1 MRWKNVL
8 TPKQVEIQKDAE
20 TPYFT
25 RFTVEPLERGFGLT
39 LGNALRRTLLSSL
52 QGAAVIALKFD
63 EALHEFTN
71 IPGVMEDVSDIV
83 LNFKRLVCCLHSDTS
98 TKLYLEVDKPGP
110 VTAADITPNSAVELI
125 NPDLVLCHLNEG
137 GKLKVEILVG
147 DGRGFVLAENH
158 ELVDK
163 SIGVIPID
171 SIFCPVR
178 KVNYRVE
185 DTRVGQ
191 RTDYD
196 RLVLEMETN
205 GAVSPEEA
213 LGFASKIIK
222 DHLYLFINFDEEPM
236 AAAEEEVDEELE
248 RMRELLGRNVE
259 ELELSVRSANCLKA
273 AEIKSIG
280 ELVIKSE
287 SEMLQYRNFGRK
299 SLKEISEILEGM
311 GLHWGMDVGALLTEG
326 SADTNSEVPGKQTD
340 LAQA

>member
-1 MRWKNVL
+1 MKWKNVL
-8 TPKQVEIQKDAE
+8 MPKQVEVQKDLE
-20 TPYFT
+20 TPYFS
-25 RFTVEPLERGFGLT
+25 RFKVEPLERGFGLT

-63 EALHEFTN
+63 NSLHEFTN

-83 LNFKRLVCCLHSDTS
+83 LNFKQLTCRLQSDAS
-98 TKLYLEVDKPGP
+98 HKLYLDISRPGP
-110 VTAADITPNSAVELI
+110 VTAADITEDPMVEI
-125 NPDLVLCHLNEG
+125 VNPDLILCHLNEG
-137 GKLKVEILVG
+137 AHLKVEILVG

-158 ELVDK
+158 GLTDV
-163 SIGVIPID
+163 SIGVIPVD

-178 KVNYRVE
+178 KVNYKVE

-196 RLVLEMETN
+196 RLVLEIETN
-205 GAVSPEEA
+205 GAMTPEEA

-236 AAAEEEVDEELE
+236 TAETEEVDEELE
-248 RMRELLGRNVE
+248 KMKELLSRNVE
-259 ELELSVRSANCLKA
+259 EMELSVRSANCLKA
-273 AEIKSIG
+273 ADIQCIG
-280 ELVIKSE
+280 DLVVKTE

-311 GLHWGMDVGALLTEG
+311 GLHWGMDVAALLTSQED
-326 SADTNSEVPGKQTD
+326 AKDEVEA
-340 LAQA
+340 LS

>member
-1 MRWKNVL
+1 MKWKNVL
-8 TPKQVEIQKDAE
+8 MPKQVEIQKELE

-25 RFTVEPLERGFGLT
+25 RFIIEPLERGFGLT

-52 QGAAVIALKFD
+52 QGAAVVALKFD
-63 EALHEFTN
+63 EALHEFSN

-83 LNFKRLVCCLHSDTS
+83 LNFKQLVCRLHTDVSH
-98 TKLYLEVDKPGP
+98 KLYLDVSRPGP
-110 VTAADITPNSAVELI
+110 VTAADITEDPAVEII

-137 GKLKVEILVG
+137 AHLEAEILVG

-158 ELVDK
+158 DLTDT
-163 SIGVIPID
+163 SIGVVPVD

-196 RLVLEMETN
+196 RLVLEIESN
-205 GAVSPEEA
+205 GAITPEEA

-236 AAAEEEVDEELE
+236 TAAEEEVDEELE
-248 RMRELLGRNVE
+248 RMRELLSRNVE

-273 AEIKSIG
+273 ADIRSIG
-280 ELVIKSE
+280 DLVVKTE

-311 GLHWGMDVGALLTEG
+311 GLHWGMEVASLLEEKKSDTMEPSGAE
-326 SADTNSEVPGKQTD
+326 A
-340 LAQA
+340 

>member
-1 MRWKNVL
+1 MKWKNVL
-8 TPKQVEIQKDAE
+8 MPKQVEIQKSGE

-52 QGAAVIALKFD
+52 QGAAVVAVKFED
-63 EALHEFTN
+63 ALHEFTN

-83 LNFKRLVCCLHSDTS
+83 INLKQLVCRLHTDGSH
-98 TKLYLEVDKPGP
+98 KLYLDISRPGP
-110 VTAADITPNSAVELI
+110 VTARDITEDSAVEI
-125 NPDLVLCHLNEG
+125 VNPDMVLCHLNEG
-137 GKLKVEILVG
+137 AHLRAELLVS

-158 ELVDK
+158 ELGDT
-163 SIGVIPID
+163 SIGVVPVD
-171 SIFCPVR
+171 AIFCPVR
-178 KVNYRVE
+178 RVNYRIE

-196 RLVLEMETN
+196 RLILEIETN
-205 GAVSPEEA
+205 GAITPEEA
-213 LGFASKIIK
+213 LGYAAKIVK

-236 AAAEEEVDEELE
+236 AVAEEEIDEELE
-248 RMRELLGRNVE
+248 RMRELLARNVE

-273 AEIKSIG
+273 ADIKSIG
-280 ELVIKSE
+280 QLVVKSE

-311 GLHWGMDVGALLTEG
+311 GLHWGMDVSSLLVGLTAGAEK
-326 SADTNSEVPGKQTD
+326 EK
-340 LAQA
+340 AQA

>member
-1 MRWKNVL
+1 MKWKNVL
-8 TPKQVEIQKDAE
+8 MPKQVEIQKTGE

-52 QGAAVIALKFD
+52 QGAAVVAVKFED
-63 EALHEFTN
+63 ALHEFTN

-83 LNFKRLVCCLHSDTS
+83 LNFKQMVCRLNTDLSH
-98 TKLYLEVDKPGP
+98 KLYLDVNRPGP
-110 VTAADITPNSAVELI
+110 VTAADITEDSAVEI
-125 NPDLVLCHLNEG
+125 VNPDLVICHLNEG
-137 GKLKVEILVG
+137 AHLRAEILVS

-158 ELVDK
+158 ELTDT
-163 SIGVIPID
+163 SIGVIPVD
-171 SIFCPVR
+171 AIFCPVR
-178 KVNYRVE
+178 KVNYRIE

-196 RLVLEMETN
+196 RLVLEIETN
-205 GAVSPEEA
+205 GAISPEEA
-213 LGFASKIIK
+213 LGYAAKIVK

-236 AAAEEEVDEELE
+236 AVAEEEVDEELE
-248 RMRELLGRNVE
+248 RMRELLSRNVE

-273 AEIKSIG
+273 ADIKSIG
-280 ELVIKSE
+280 QLVVKTE

-311 GLHWGMDVGALLTEG
+311 GLHWGMDVSGLVASVEK
-326 SADTNSEVPGKQTD
+326 ER
-340 LAQA
+340 AQA

>member
-1 MRWKNVL
+1 MKWKNVL
-8 TPKQVEIQKDAE
+8 MPKQVEIQKMDE

-25 RFTVEPLERGFGLT
+25 RFVVEPLERGFGLT

-52 QGAAVIALKFD
+52 QGAAVVAVKFED
-63 EALHEFTN
+63 ALHEFTN

-83 LNFKRLVCCLHSDTS
+83 LNLKALVCRLHTDEWH
-98 TKLYLEVDKPGP
+98 KLYLDISRPGP
-110 VTAADITPNSAVELI
+110 VTAADITEDPAVEII
-125 NPDLVLCHLNEG
+125 NPDQVICHLNEG
-137 GKLKVEILVG
+137 AHLRAELLVG

-158 ELVDK
+158 ELPDT
-163 SIGVIPID
+163 SIGVIPVD
-171 SIFCPVR
+171 SVFCPVR

-196 RLVLEMETN
+196 RLVFEIETN
-205 GAVSPEEA
+205 GAITPEEA
-213 LGFASKIIK
+213 LGFASKIVK

-248 RMRELLGRNVE
+248 RMRELLARNVE

-273 AEIKSIG
+273 ANIQSIG
-280 ELVIKSE
+280 QLVTKSE

-311 GLHWGMDVGALLTEG
+311 GLHWGMDVKAILGDGAEISRNVEPTGAE
-326 SADTNSEVPGKQTD
+326 
-340 LAQA
+340 AQV

>member
-1 MRWKNVL
+1 MKWKNVL
-8 TPKQVEIQKDAE
+8 MPKQVEIQKEGE

-25 RFTVEPLERGFGLT
+25 RFVVEPLERGFGLT

-52 QGAAVIALKFD
+52 QGAAVVAVKFED
-63 EALHEFTN
+63 ALHEFTN

-83 LNFKRLVCCLHSDTS
+83 LNLKALVCRLHTDEWH
-98 TKLYLEVDKPGP
+98 KLYLDISRPGP
-110 VTAADITPNSAVELI
+110 VTAADITKDPTVEII
-125 NPDLVLCHLNEG
+125 NPDQVICHLNEG
-137 GKLKVEILVG
+137 AHLRAELLVG

-158 ELVDK
+158 ELPDT
-163 SIGVIPID
+163 SIGVIPVD
-171 SIFCPVR
+171 SVFCPVR

-196 RLVLEMETN
+196 RLVFEIVTN
-205 GAVSPEEA
+205 GAITPEEA
-213 LGFASKIIK
+213 LGFAAKIVK

-236 AAAEEEVDEELE
+236 AAAEVEIDEELE
-248 RMRELLGRNVE
+248 RMRELLARNVE

-273 AEIKSIG
+273 ANIQSIG
-280 ELVIKSE
+280 QLVTKSE

-311 GLHWGMDVGALLTEG
+311 GLHWGMDVKAILGDGAEIRNVEPTGAE
-326 SADTNSEVPGKQTD
+326 
-340 LAQA
+340 AQV

>member
-1 MRWKNVL
+1 MKWKNVL
-8 TPKQVEIQKDAE
+8 MPRQVEIQKEGE

-25 RFTVEPLERGFGLT
+25 RFVVEPLERGFGLT

-52 QGAAVIALKFD
+52 QGAAVVAVKFED
-63 EALHEFTN
+63 ALHEFTN

-83 LNFKRLVCCLHSDTS
+83 LNLTALVCRLHTDEWH
-98 TKLYLEVDKPGP
+98 KLYLDISRPGP
-110 VTAADITPNSAVELI
+110 VTAADITEDPAVEII
-125 NPDLVLCHLNEG
+125 NPDQVICHLNEG
-137 GKLKVEILVG
+137 AHLRAELLVG

-158 ELVDK
+158 ELPDT
-163 SIGVIPID
+163 SIGVIPVD
-171 SIFCPVR
+171 SVFCPVR

-196 RLVLEMETN
+196 RLVFEIVTN
-205 GAVSPEEA
+205 GAITPEEA
-213 LGFASKIIK
+213 LGFAAKIVK

-248 RMRELLGRNVE
+248 RMRELLARNVE

-273 AEIKSIG
+273 ANIQSIG
-280 ELVIKSE
+280 QLVTKSE

-311 GLHWGMDVGALLTEG
+311 GLHWGMDVKAILGNGAEARNVEPTGAE
-326 SADTNSEVPGKQTD
+326 
-340 LAQA
+340 AQV

>member
-1 MRWKNVL
+1 MKWKNVL
-8 TPKQVEIQKDAE
+8 MPRQVEIQKEGE

-25 RFTVEPLERGFGLT
+25 RFVVEPLERGFGLT

-52 QGAAVIALKFD
+52 QGAAVVAVKFED
-63 EALHEFTN
+63 ALHEFTN

-83 LNFKRLVCCLHSDTS
+83 LNLKALVCRLHTDEWH
-98 TKLYLEVDKPGP
+98 KLYLDISRPGP
-110 VTAADITPNSAVELI
+110 VTAADITEDPAVEII
-125 NPDLVLCHLNEG
+125 NPDQVICHLNEG
-137 GKLKVEILVG
+137 AHLRAELLVG

-158 ELVDK
+158 ELPDT
-163 SIGVIPID
+163 SIGVIPVD
-171 SIFCPVR
+171 SVFCPVR

-196 RLVLEMETN
+196 RLVFEIVTN
-205 GAVSPEEA
+205 VAITPEEA
-213 LGFASKIIK
+213 LGFAAKIVK

-248 RMRELLGRNVE
+248 RMRELLARNVE

-273 AEIKSIG
+273 ANIQSIG
-280 ELVIKSE
+280 QLVTKSE

-311 GLHWGMDVGALLTEG
+311 GLHWGMDVKAILGNGAEARNVEPTGAE
-326 SADTNSEVPGKQTD
+326 
-340 LAQA
+340 AQV

>member
-1 MRWKNVL
+1 MKWKNVL
-8 TPKQVEIQKDAE
+8 MPRQVEIQKEGE

-25 RFTVEPLERGFGLT
+25 RFVVEPLERGFGLT

-52 QGAAVIALKFD
+52 QGAAVVAVKFED
-63 EALHEFTN
+63 ALHEFTN

-83 LNFKRLVCCLHSDTS
+83 LNLKALVCRLHTDEWH
-98 TKLYLEVDKPGP
+98 KLYLDISRPGP
-110 VTAADITPNSAVELI
+110 VTAADITEDPAVEII
-125 NPDLVLCHLNEG
+125 NPDQVICHLNEG
-137 GKLKVEILVG
+137 AHLRAELLVG

-158 ELVDK
+158 ELPDT
-163 SIGVIPID
+163 SIGVIPVD
-171 SIFCPVR
+171 SVFCPVR

-196 RLVLEMETN
+196 RLVFEIVTN
-205 GAVSPEEA
+205 GAITPEEA
-213 LGFASKIIK
+213 LGFAAKIVK

-248 RMRELLGRNVE
+248 RMRELLARNVE

-273 AEIKSIG
+273 ANIQSIG
-280 ELVIKSE
+280 QLVTKSE

-311 GLHWGMDVGALLTEG
+311 GLHWGMDVKAILGNGAEARNVEPTGAE
-326 SADTNSEVPGKQTD
+326 
-340 LAQA
+340 AQV